1 LGSWRSLTVPC
12 HKISLVYRFQIRKE
26 REEYSV
32 AELRVRISKLEQA
45 LGAEVKRR
53 VEATHELQAT
63 VNHQVAQ
70 MEKRLQKQLSIQSA
84 TLSERLQRLETKLEQ
99 MERRWDKESQ
109 EQIEFVLKKGDTF
122 EALAKQLKTEIES
135 EKKSRLVREGRFLQ
149 QLESHAA
156 DLEKKWTQESEERST
171 AIATLTQQL
180 SVKEKQRVEEQV
192 EWQSRIDRELFALTR
207 ELQEEI
213 MERETQDE
221 STVAALNQF
230 THQLQSSL
238 AILNGE

>member
-1 LGSWRSLTVPC
+1 
-12 HKISLVYRFQIRKE
+12 VYRFQIRKE

-53 VEATHELQAT
+53 VEATHELQAS
-63 VNHQVAQ
+63 VNNIVAL
-70 MEKRLQKQLSIQSA
+70 MEKRLQNQLSIQSA
-84 TLSERLQRLETKLEQ
+84 TLTERLQRLETKLEQ

>member
-1 LGSWRSLTVPC
+1 
-12 HKISLVYRFQIRKE
+12 
-26 REEYSV
+26 V
-32 AELRVRISKLEQA
+32 ALL
-45 LGAEVKRR
+45 
-53 VEATHELQAT
+53 H
-63 VNHQVAQ
+63 
-70 MEKRLQKQLSIQSA
+70 KRLQKQLSFQSA
-84 TLSERLQRLETKLEQ
+84 TLAERLQRLETKLEQ